1 MSSGTAV
8 REVVWLYVFE
18 HSQALRE
25 QRHSP
30 FVLRTLT
37 ALLACCDAC
46 SEVENKEREAR
57 SVREG
62 DSAVFPACRV
72 VKDTE
77 EEEDTCSQD
86 HQQHNLKSLKNF
98 KKKSLAILRGSA
110 QTKNSESVSE

>member
-8 REVVWLYVFE
+8 RVVVLLYVFE
-18 HSQALRE
+18 NSQALRE

-30 FVLRTLT
+30 FVLSTLT

-77 EEEDTCSQD
+77 EEDTCSQD
-86 HQQHNLKSLKNF
+86 HQQHSLKSLKNF
-98 KKKSLAILRGSA
+98 KKRNLEILRGSA